1 MLPVGT
7 VPAPYVP
14 AWRGGKRALHRQVVE
29 QIGAFPQRTYVEP
42 FPEWAAA
49 FYAGPSVRPLWVG
62 CDHSLHPV
70 RTAVLGRELPDDAIM
85 AFGSQLNLR
94 FCEKG

>member
-1 MLPVGT
+1 MLPVST
-7 VPAPYVP
+7 VPAPYVS
-14 AWRGGKRALHRQVVE
+14 AWRGGKKALHRQVVE
-29 QIGAFPQRTYVEP
+29 QIEAFPQRTYVEP
-42 FPEWAAA
+42 FPARAAA
-49 FYAGPSVRPLWVG
+49 SCAGSSVEPLWVG